1 VTDGSGRKGVVKLE
15 FSLGS
20 DTPQAGLFV
29 PMLKLA
35 VVGLAALL
43 VVNRSDLRRY
53 LRLRRM

>member
-1 VTDGSGRKGVVKLE
+1 VKLE

-20 DTPQAGLFV
+20 DTPQAGLLV

>member
-1 VTDGSGRKGVVKLE
+1 MKLE